1 MKLFYMAFV
10 IGLSLA
16 VETSAWDLGG
26 VLKKGAELVTPKK
39 KEPDSRPEPQK
50 APSPSPSSSPAPSP
64 TTTPVN
70 ELTKGMPSSF
80 FEPVEK
86 HDYEDK
92 MSEDETY
99 CATLVAPFT
108 IKNSSKRVIMST
120 LKTGG
125 IAMLK
130 AKFTGGIKSDET
142 LLDKAKAKAK
152 EVNWL
157 PMKYEMT
164 YGREIHD
171 SVVKND
177 RTVIPRSNKGR
188 VKRLYARADKLLN
201 KILDEVEEDHEYQF
215 EILLIDN
222 NDINATA
229 LPGGFLHIN
238 TGVLD
243 APEAE
248 LVLAHEIGHVFR
260 RHQTMAAQARL
271 IDTVDSIEEIKF
283 LLKGDNETYDEIIGR
298 AVGLFSASSA
308 FSRQQ
313 ELQADACAVRLASRV
328 PTLNVSN
335 MISSYTKNISTLFS
349 VQAKKAD
356 GSPEAVSGHPDYP
369 ERKTHMTVVFT
380 MSKST

>member
-1 MKLFYMAFV
+1 MKLFYMIFI

-16 VETSAWDLGG
+16 VEASAWNLGDAI
-26 VLKKGAELVTPKK
+26 KKGTELVTPKK
-39 KEPDSRPEPQK
+39 KEPDGGQRPEPQK
-50 APSPSPSSSPAPSP
+50 TPTTSPAA
-64 TTTPVN
+64 TPVN
-70 ELTKGMPSSF
+70 ALTKGIPPSF
-80 FEPVEK
+80 FESVEK
-86 HDYEDK
+86 HDYEDV
-92 MSEDETY
+92 MSEDETH

-108 IKNSSKRVIMST
+108 IKNSSKKVIMST
-120 LKTGG
+120 LKRGG
-125 IAMLK
+125 IGMLK

-177 RTVIPRSNKGR
+177 RTVIPRSKKGR
-188 VKRLYARADKLLN
+188 VKRLYAKADNLLT
-201 KILDEVEEDHEYQF
+201 KILNEVEEDHEYKF

-283 LLKGDNETYDEIIGR
+283 LLKGDNKTYDEIIGR
-298 AVGLFSASSA
+298 AVGLFSASSV

-328 PTLNVSN
+328 PALNVSN
-335 MISSYTKNISTLFS
+335 MISSYTKNISTSFS
-349 VQAKKAD
+349 VQAKKTD
-356 GSPEAVSGHPDYP
+356 GSPEAMSGHPDYP
-369 ERKTHMTVVFT
+369 ERKTHMTVVFK

>member
-1 MKLFYMAFV
+1 MKLFYMIFI

-16 VETSAWDLGG
+16 VEASAWNLGDAI
-26 VLKKGAELVTPKK
+26 KKGAELVTPKN
-39 KEPDSRPEPQK
+39 KEPAGGQRPEPQK
-50 APSPSPSSSPAPSP
+50 TPTSSPAA
-64 TTTPVN
+64 TPVN
-70 ELTKGMPSSF
+70 ALTKGIPPSF
-80 FEPVEK
+80 FESVEK
-86 HDYEDK
+86 HDYEDV
-92 MSEDETY
+92 MSEDETH

-108 IKNSSKRVIMST
+108 IKNSSKKVIMST
-120 LKTGG
+120 LKRGG
-125 IAMLK
+125 IGMLK

-177 RTVIPRSNKGR
+177 RTVIPRSKKGR
-188 VKRLYARADKLLN
+188 VKRLYAKADNLLT
-201 KILDEVEEDHEYQF
+201 KILNEVEEDHEYKF

-283 LLKGDNETYDEIIGR
+283 LLKGDNKTYDEIIGR
-298 AVGLFSASSA
+298 AVGLFSASSV

-328 PTLNVSN
+328 PALNVSN
-335 MISSYTKNISTLFS
+335 MISSYTKNISTSFS
-349 VQAKKAD
+349 VQAKKTD
-356 GSPEAVSGHPDYP
+356 GSPEAMSGHPDYP
-369 ERKTHMTVVFT
+369 ERKTHMTVVFK